1 MNLPF
6 WQRTEGVRANNKRAV
21 LVVYSKESPCLLR
34 CTIALPKKSSV
45 EPDAPTTVRKRR
57 CILRDVF
64 CFGRRSEGM
73 QRASGKPPLASLH
86 ANFPEGESSLRV
98 WRADYGAGAQVHLT
112 RCCFAL
118 AGDPKGCRG
127 RAKSPCLCR
136 RTPASPKG
144 NPRWGFDAPTT
155 ARLVGCRPE
164 GGSTFFRSERKYQ
177 RKHAA
182 RRLQR
187 RPTSLCTATKPCAAL
202 GLGYALHGFQPFLAL
217 VGLRPPWA
225 VGFGLREP
233 NGWTTR
239 INSGRPIPA

>member
-1 MNLPF
+1 MPF

-34 CTIALPKKSSV
+34 CTIALPKKSSLG
-45 EPDAPTTVRKRR
+45 PDAPTTVQSYGM
-57 CILRDVF
+57 LF

-127 RAKSPCLCR
+127 LS
-136 RTPASPKG
+136 
-144 NPRWGFDAPTT
+144 
-155 ARLVGCRPE
+155 ARPLLV
-164 GGSTFFRSERKYQ
+164 
-177 RKHAA
+177 
-182 RRLQR
+182 
-187 RPTSLCTATKPCAAL
+187 SLHINFAEWESS
-202 GLGYALHGFQPFLAL
+202 
-217 VGLRPPWA
+217 LR
-225 VGFGLREP
+225 V
-233 NGWTTR
+233 
-239 INSGRPIPA
+239 